1 MIIPPHPIVAVVQL
15 TTQPPNVLQQVT
27 LRPDKVKGDLI
38 RLGETPGDEANCW
51 IRLGDVTVV
60 TVLGKAVEVKDGQ
73 TTKWECHPEDAQT

>member
-60 TVLGKAVEVKDGQ
+60 TVLGKAVERKNGQ
-73 TTKWECHPEDAQT
+73 ASEWVCEPAECE